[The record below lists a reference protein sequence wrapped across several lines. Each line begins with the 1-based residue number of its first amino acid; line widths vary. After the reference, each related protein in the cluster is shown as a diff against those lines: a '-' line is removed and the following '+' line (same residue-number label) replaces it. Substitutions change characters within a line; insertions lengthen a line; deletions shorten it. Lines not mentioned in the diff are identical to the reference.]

1 MIEKKDEAQKNIV
14 KRECC
19 KKGMKTMTDKKDKS
33 SKHKYDNLLLNG
45 IILIDIILLSISY
58 PILVPKYLS
67 EGYFVIAY
75 LTFVGITGLIMR
87 YTIIRIRKRKD

>member
-1 MIEKKDEAQKNIV
+1 MIEKKEEGSKQY
-14 KRECC
+14 C

-45 IILIDIILLSISY
+45 IILIEAILLSITY
-58 PILVPKYLS
+58 PIFVPKYMS

-75 LTFVGITGLIMR
+75 LSFVGITGLIMR
-87 YTIIRIRKRKD
+87 FAIIKIRKKKE